1 MMRVV
6 MLMLTALSAA
16 ALISDARAQQLY
28 RWTDEK
34 GRVHIT
40 DTPPPPSAKGV
51 QRQKPR
57 AVSVPSETGQQGEQQ
72 TPYELSLAMKDY
84 PVSLYTSPM
93 CKEPCQRARDHLN
106 RRGVPFREV
115 QVWDTDSNEELKRV
129 SGSSQVPT
137 LTVGGSVQKGYET
150 SSFDEL
156 LDSARYPKAGSVRPR
171 AQAAPATP
179 EGYTPPGDSEPLK
192 AQPVAKP
199 PEESRPRGPYA
210 PR

>member
-1 MMRVV
+1 MMRAIVFF
-6 MLMLTALSAA
+6 LIAFGAA
-16 ALISDARAQQLY
+16 ARISDLAAQQLY

-40 DTPPPPSAKGV
+40 DTPPPASAKGV
-51 QRQKPR
+51 QKKRS
-57 AVSVPSETGQQGEQQ
+57 SVPAAAVPAEGAQQD
-72 TPYELSLAMKDY
+72 PYDLALAMKEY

-115 QVWDTDSNEELKRV
+115 QVWDLDSNEELKRV
-129 SGSSQVPT
+129 SGSNQVPT
-137 LTVGGSVQKGYET
+137 MLVGGSVQKGYGV
-150 SSFDEL
+150 SSYDEL
-156 LDSARYPKAGSVRPR
+156 LDSARYPKTGSVKSR

-179 EGYTPPGDSEPLK
+179 DGYTPPTDSEPLK
-192 AQPVAKP
+192 AQPVKPP

>member
-1 MMRVV
+1 MTRAVV
-6 MLMLTALSAA
+6 LFLIALNVAA
-16 ALISDARAQQLY
+16 VSAQQMY

-40 DTPPPPSAKGV
+40 DTPPPASAKGV
-51 QRQKPR
+51 KKSKSGGA
-57 AVSVPSETGQQGEQQ
+57 AVPAEGGQQ
-72 TPYELSLAMKDY
+72 TPYDLSLAMKEY

-93 CKEPCQRARDHLN
+93 CKEPCQKARDHLN
-106 RRGVPFREV
+106 KRGVPFREI

-129 SGSSQVPT
+129 SGTNQVPT
-137 LTVGGSVQKGYET
+137 LTVGSSVQKGYEV

-156 LDSARYPKAGSVRPR
+156 LDSARYPKAGSVKPR

-179 EGYTPPGDSEPLK
+179 EGYTPPAESEPLK
-192 AQPVAKP
+192 AQPVKP
-199 PEESRPRGPYA
+199 PEESKPRGPYA

>member
-1 MMRVV
+1 MMRAIVFLV
-6 MLMLTALSAA
+6 TALSAVFA
-16 ALISDARAQQLY
+16 SAQQLY
-28 RWTDEK
+28 RWTDEQ

-51 QRQKPR
+51 QKKR
-57 AVSVPSETGQQGEQQ
+57 AGAAPAATPADGTQQ
-72 TPYELSLAMKDY
+72 TPYDLALAMKEY

-115 QVWDTDSNEELKRV
+115 QVWDVDSNEELKRV
-129 SGSSQVPT
+129 SGSNQVPT
-137 LTVGGSVQKGYET
+137 MLVGGSVQKGYEV

-156 LDSARYPKAGSVRPR
+156 LDSARYPKAGSVKPR
-171 AQAAPATP
+171 AQAAPGVP
-179 EGYTPPGDSEPLK
+179 EGYTPPTDSEPLK
-192 AQPVAKP
+192 AQPQKP
-199 PEESRPRGPYA
+199 PEESKPRGPYA